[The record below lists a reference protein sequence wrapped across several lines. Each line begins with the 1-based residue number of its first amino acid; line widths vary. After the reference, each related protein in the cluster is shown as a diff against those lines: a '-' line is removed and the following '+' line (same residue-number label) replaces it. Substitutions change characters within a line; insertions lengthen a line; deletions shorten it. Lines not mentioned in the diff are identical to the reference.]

1 MRITR
6 KLEQGRIPLPEAT
19 EDASGRFS
27 TVEIEVRP
35 LLEARTPEKNIV
47 VQPYDVISV
56 PRADIVYVVG
66 EIGKPGSVLLSTG
79 YSISV
84 IEAVSA
90 SGGVLRT
97 AAPQRAR
104 ILRRVPGEEKRAEL
118 SIDLKRI
125 MQGREKD
132 VPLVAGDIL
141 IVPDSSGQKAAM
153 RALEGAIQAGIIF
166 GTYGLIR

>member
-1 MRITR
+1 M
-6 KLEQGRIPLPEAT
+6 
-19 EDASGRFS
+19 
-27 TVEIEVRP
+27 
-35 LLEARTPEKNIV
+35 
-47 VQPYDVISV
+47 QPYDVISV

-97 AAPQRAR
+97 AAPHRTR
-104 ILRRVPGEEKRAEL
+104 ILRRVPGEDKRAEL
-118 SIDLKRI
+118 NIDLKRI

>member
-1 MRITR
+1 M
-6 KLEQGRIPLPEAT
+6 
-19 EDASGRFS
+19 
-27 TVEIEVRP
+27 
-35 LLEARTPEKNIV
+35 
-47 VQPYDVISV
+47 QPYDVISV
-56 PRADIVYVVG
+56 PHADIVYVVG

-97 AAPQRAR
+97 AASHHAR
-104 ILRRVPGEEKRAEL
+104 ILRRVPGEDKRAEL
-118 SIDLKRI
+118 NIDLKRI

-141 IVPDSSGQKAAM
+141 VVPDSNGQKAAM